1 MNRKSFLITATLLAA
16 SITMLGTR
24 GPDGEKNSKQPQ
36 REGRPGEQES
46 NPRVLRARLQVRLE
60 ETRRLEVRLQEA
72 IARLD
77 KGEGADAVLKDVE
90 NRQPDRADPRPDFK
104 DPQKPLSKQE
114 RDELFNFLK
123 EHMPRAADLLQPG
136 ADHAEVTDRV
146 LSRFAPRIREV
157 LLLKTS
163 DPKLFTFRVDEMRAT
178 FDVLASSRDLGTA
191 VREKKADAEDSAIAG
206 IKDAV
211 ARRFD
216 AQLAAQRLELESLGG
231 RMESLKA
238 EIDRRSANRDAA
250 VDEESAKTIE
260 RARRFEA
267 GRGNREKAAKGEK
280 GQDPQR
286 RPDPASSR

>member
-16 SITMLGTR
+16 SITMLGAR
-24 GPDGEKNSKQPQ
+24 GPDGEKGSRQPQ
-36 REGRPGEQES
+36 REGRPGDLES
-46 NPRVLRARLQVRLE
+46 NPRVLRARLQMRLE

-77 KGEGADAVLKDVE
+77 KGEGADVVLKDVE
-90 NRQPDRADPRPDFK
+90 NRQPDRADPRPDFRE
-104 DPQKPLSKQE
+104 PPKPLSKQE

-123 EHMPRAADLLQPG
+123 EHMPRAADRLKPG
-136 ADHAEVTDRV
+136 ADHAEVTERV

-157 LLLKTS
+157 LVLKTS

-178 FDVLASSRDLGTA
+178 FDVLANTRDLGTA
-191 VREKKADAEDSAIAG
+191 VRENKADAEEAAVAG

-211 ARRFD
+211 GRRFD
-216 AQLAAQRLELESLGG
+216 AQLAAQRRELESLGG

-250 VDEESAKTIE
+250 VAEESDKTIE

-267 GRGNREKAAKGEK
+267 GRANREK
-280 GQDPQR
+280 GQDPQG
-286 RPDPASSR
+286 RPNPAGSR

>member
-1 MNRKSFLITATLLAA
+1 MNRKSFLITAALLAA
-16 SITMLGTR
+16 SITMLGAR

-36 REGRPGEQES
+36 REGRPGDLES
-46 NPRVLRARLQVRLE
+46 NPRVLRARLQMRLE

-77 KGEGADAVLKDVE
+77 KGEGADQVLKDVE
-90 NRQPDRADPRPDFK
+90 NLQGRPDLRPDFK
-104 DPQKPLSKQE
+104 DSQKPLTKQE
-114 RDELFNFLK
+114 RDELFTFLK
-123 EHMPRAADLLQPG
+123 EHMPRAADRLKPG

-157 LLLKTS
+157 LVLKNS

-178 FDVLASSRDLGTA
+178 FDVLASARDLGTA
-191 VREKKADAEDSAIAG
+191 VREKKADAETTAVAE

-250 VDEESAKTIE
+250 VAEESAKTID
-260 RARRFEA
+260 RARKFEA
-267 GRGNREKAAKGEK
+267 GRGNREKGDR
-280 GQDPQR
+280 GQTPQG
-286 RPDPASSR
+286 RPDPAGGR